1 MEQHILRL
9 KNMYLK
15 APINR
20 LMEPSIE
27 IFPSKAIIK
36 MKAQAQYFH
45 GGNSL
50 HGSIYFKMLDD
61 ASFFAAQSIVN
72 DYFILTSNYN
82 VHLYRPIGEDDLVAE
97 GEGISMAKSIV
108 TASAKLFNAAGKLC
122 ASGTGA
128 FAKSNLPI
136 EDAAGYL
143 QT

>member
-1 MEQHILRL
+1 
-9 KNMYLK
+9 
-15 APINR
+15 
-20 LMEPSIE
+20 
-27 IFPSKAIIK
+27 
-36 MKAQAQYFH
+36 
-45 GGNSL
+45 
-50 HGSIYFKMLDD
+50 MLDD

-97 GEGISMAKSIV
+97 GEVISMSKSIV

-143 QT
+143 Q

>member
-61 ASFFAAQSIVN
+61 AAFFAVHSYVE
-72 DYFILTSNYN
+72 DVFVFTTTFTTHMKRPFIKGMIYSEGRLRDQNEKEFTAESVLYTADGKEIGSGHGVFKKSKLKLADAMCYTS
-82 VHLYRPIGEDDLVAE
+82 
-97 GEGISMAKSIV
+97 
-108 TASAKLFNAAGKLC
+108 
-122 ASGTGA
+122 
-128 FAKSNLPI
+128 
-136 EDAAGYL
+136 
-143 QT
+143 